1 MPSLLVSD
9 TSVLIDLDRGG
20 LLETLFQLAF
30 GIAVPDVLYA
40 SELESWRGRELVE
53 LGLQVL
59 ELDENGV
66 SLAQAY
72 TTADRRISL
81 PDGFALA
88 LARIGGHVLL
98 TGDQHL
104 RALAGREGVGCHG
117 LLWVLDEFE
126 SSGLVSSG
134 DLLAG
139 LALISSHRRSRLP
152 VEEVRERENRYRRRM
167 QAERRR

>member
-1 MPSLLVSD
+1 MPNLLVSD

-20 LLETLFQLAF
+20 LLETLFRLPF
-30 GIAVPDVLYA
+30 GIAVPDVLYV
-40 SELESWRGRELVE
+40 SELKSWRGKELMD

-59 ELDENGV
+59 ELDAHGV

-72 TTADRRISL
+72 TTADRRISV

-88 LARIGGHVLL
+88 LATTGGHVLL

-104 RALAGREGVGCHG
+104 RALARREGVRCHG

-126 SSGLVSSG
+126 SSGLVSAG
-134 DLLAG
+134 DLSAG

-152 VEEVRERENRYRRRM
+152 ADEVKGREERYRRRM
-167 QAERRR
+167 HAERQG